1 MNSNGGLHL
10 GQTTEQAKIE
20 ALEEI
25 CKSFIMV
32 QLREFEIS

>member
-10 GQTTEQAKIE
+10 GQTTEQANIG

-25 CKSFIMV
+25 FKGFK
-32 QLREFEIS
+32 IS